1 MLSKLAR
8 ADGGAYLCI
17 AQNGVPSPVSKR
29 IMVHVHC
36 EYTACEG
43 AVAILLLSVHP
54 TIHATQNLVITRAG
68 TEATLECKVG
78 QRSCSRSTVALTA
91 SSDTQVEAAPR
102 SVNYWMKV
110 TGGAAKEPEAV
121 NPGRRVTVADVDENA
136 YTQRM
141 VLRLAEVRPRD
152 FGTYI
157 CIARNSL
164 GEVRTTV
171 QLQGEIYLYSAAFV
185 ANCFDIGIKG

>member
-36 EYTACEG
+36 EYTACED

-68 TEATLECKVG
+68 TEATLECKVRS
-78 QRSCSRSTVALTA
+78 RSC
-91 SSDTQVEAAPR
+91 
-102 SVNYWMKV
+102 
-110 TGGAAKEPEAV
+110 
-121 NPGRRVTVADVDENA
+121 DEGS
-136 YTQRM
+136 
-141 VLRLAEVRPRD
+141 P
-152 FGTYI
+152 
-157 CIARNSL
+157 
-164 GEVRTTV
+164 
-171 QLQGEIYLYSAAFV
+171 
-185 ANCFDIGIKG
+185 